1 MRFRRET
8 GDFLIKGS
16 TTITTDPET
25 GEETDVTTTYNTIR
39 PGLSMEDLMGEMVA
53 YYIDGKMATIDSVI
67 YVSVDANDANSL
79 ILYMAST
86 AQAIYN
92 RTTGAIAYAESA
104 IHDAS
109 ELPSPGVS
117 AGDSTVDLGGGQSV

>member
-25 GEETDVTTTYNTIR
+25 GEETGSDVTYNSIR
-39 PGLSMEDLMGEMVA
+39 SGLSMEDLMGEMVA
-53 YYIDGKMATIDSVI
+53 CYTDGKMAAIDSVI
-67 YVSVDANDANSL
+67 YVSVDTNDANSL

-104 IHDAS
+104 VHNAS

-117 AGDSTVDLGGGQSV
+117 AGGSVVDLGGGQSV